1 MLFFS
6 QYQIIAWI
14 QTPMIVILMPP
25 ASTTEM
31 ELTPVNVTTL
41 LLAMEYIVKVCI
53 YMWINISCVQAELTI
68 RALMRNPANLAV
80 LEDR

>member
-1 MLFFS
+1 
-6 QYQIIAWI
+6 
-14 QTPMIVILMPP
+14 MIVILMPP